1 MLKLY
6 SYNNW
11 HYKNSTQLFFDS
23 QIFFTDKKC
32 SIKRNWFAH
41 DHSFFFF
48 HYFAFVHYH
57 AKINISDLTKLKE

>member
-1 MLKLY
+1 MHKLY

-48 HYFAFVHYH
+48 
-57 AKINISDLTKLKE
+57 ITLLSSIIMPKLMVQI